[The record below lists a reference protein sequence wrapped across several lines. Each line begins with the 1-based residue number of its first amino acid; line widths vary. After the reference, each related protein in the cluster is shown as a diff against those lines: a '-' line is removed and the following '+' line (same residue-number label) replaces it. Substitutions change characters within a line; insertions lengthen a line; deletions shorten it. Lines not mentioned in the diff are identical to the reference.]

1 MGPALERPTVLV
13 VDDQVGV
20 RKLLEAALGG
30 EGYTVMTAGN
40 GQEALDRLA
49 TSSDVPSLAL
59 VDLRMPVL
67 DGVRTLA
74 ALKERYPSLPVV
86 MMTAVGDVDREV
98 EVKRLGAVETIGKP
112 FDLNKVRTLVARL
125 VGT

>member
-1 MGPALERPTVLV
+1 MGRPTVLV

-30 EGYTVMTAGN
+30 DGYAVTTAGN
-40 GQEALDRLA
+40 GQEALDLLA
-49 TSSDVPSLAL
+49 AGAEPPSLAL

-86 MMTAVGDVDREV
+86 MMTAVGDVDRDV
-98 EVKRLGAVETIGKP
+98 EVLRLGAVETISKP
-112 FDLNKVRTLVARL
+112 FDLNEVRALVAGL
-125 VGT
+125 LPGQTA